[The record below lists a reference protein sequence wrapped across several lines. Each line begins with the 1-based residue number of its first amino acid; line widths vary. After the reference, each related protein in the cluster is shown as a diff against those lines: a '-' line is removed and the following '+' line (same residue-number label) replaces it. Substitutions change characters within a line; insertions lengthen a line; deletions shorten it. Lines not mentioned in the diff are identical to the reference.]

1 MTMKIPKITFW
12 RVVFALILL
21 SGAYAT
27 YIRVFHGLGA
37 STNLSDEFPWGIWI
51 GFDILCGVMLAA
63 GGFTLMATVHI
74 FNVNKYK
81 PIARPALLTAF
92 LGYLL
97 VIGALMFDL
106 GQPWNVFRVMVTWQP
121 RSVMFEV
128 GWCVMLYTTVL
139 FLEFLPVVFERLRY
153 EKPMRILRMISVPL
167 FILGVILSTLHQS
180 SLGSL
185 YLIVPG
191 KLHPLWYTPMLPVL
205 FFISAIT
212 IGLAMTIFEST
223 MSARHF
229 PGHALKPDLVVGLGR
244 IMTVMLVIYGVIR
257 MQNLFTRG
265 ALTYA
270 VQPTYE
276 AMMFWAEVAL
286 GFAIPIA
293 LLLFSSIREKPVG
306 LYMVSILVI
315 SGFLLN
321 RLNVAVTGMEG
332 SAGVRYIPKWSEVSI
347 TLSIVA
353 VGIFLFTLAVKYLP
367 IFTHGHATPDPATPK
382 APVPPAIP
390 VPAR

>member
-1 MTMKIPKITFW
+1 MPKITFW
-12 RVVFALILL
+12 RVALVITLL
-21 SGAYAT
+21 FGAWAT
-27 YIRVFHGLGA
+27 YIRIFGGLGA
-37 STNLSDEFPWGIWI
+37 ATNLSDQFPWGIWI

-74 FNVNKYK
+74 FNVEKYK

-106 GQPWNVFRVMVTWQP
+106 GKPWNVFRVMFTWQP

-139 FLEFLPVVFERLRY
+139 FLEFLPIVFERFRL
-153 EKPMRILRMISVPL
+153 EKPRRILHMISVPL

-205 FFISAIT
+205 FWISAVA

-229 PGHALKPDLVVGLGR
+229 PGHALEKPLIVGLGR
-244 IMTVMLVIYGVIR
+244 ILMVMLILYGVIR
-257 MQNLFTRG
+257 IQNLIGRDAFRY
-265 ALTYA
+265 AL
-270 VQPTYE
+270 VPGYE
-276 AMMFWAEVAL
+276 ATMFWLEAL
-286 GFAIPIA
+286 FAFLVPVA
-293 LLLFSSIREKPVG
+293 LLLSPKVRENPSR

-315 SGFLLN
+315 CGFVLN
-321 RLNVAVTGMEG
+321 RLNVAATGMEA
-332 SAGVRYIPKWSEVSI
+332 SAGARYIPKWTEASI
-347 TLSIVA
+347 TLVIVA
-353 VGIFLFTLAVKYLP
+353 VGIFIFTMVAKYLP
-367 IFTHGHATPDPATPK
+367 IFSHNGK
-382 APVPPAIP
+382 AESLVKPEKKVPPAALP